1 MAVQQYDDSAIA
13 KYLGSKYWNHF
24 AIQLGHWNS
33 MKVIIMSGQM
43 FKRIPDPA
51 KAELA
56 TEMAKYLGEEVMYAR
71 DADNEEVWILGP
83 MNVMKRDI
91 TMVKGIPIWDPK
103 KKHVTTVFR
112 LRRPPNAYILYR
124 KDKHG
129 EVKAENPGL
138 DNNEI
143 SVIIG
148 AMWKAESSEVRAEY
162 HEKAQEV
169 KRNLMIAYPD
179 YRYIPRKSHEIR
191 RRARRAPRLQLQA
204 PQDIALLNRAHA
216 PASFLWQQPMQQA
229 IQQVTG
235 EENSPNSEITRHIP
249 QSQRFLPPIERD
261 WAPPNMERLAIEDAP
276 AIDDNDNMDQGW
288 NFDDQLEALLRDI

>member
-1 MAVQQYDDSAIA
+1 
-13 KYLGSKYWNHF
+13 
-24 AIQLGHWNS
+24 
-33 MKVIIMSGQM
+33 
-43 FKRIPDPA
+43 
-51 KAELA
+51 
-56 TEMAKYLGEEVMYAR
+56 MYAR

-143 SVIIG
+143 CMSNFPINRLELFLKANVPIAAVIIG

-191 RRARRAPRLQLQA
+191 RRARRASRLQHQA

-235 EENSPNSEITRHIP
+235 EENTPNSEITRHIP